1 MPSVICQYH
10 LDSLSDRQKIE
21 LSRQFNESGKNAMP
35 HQIAVR
41 LGITYSEALNIL
53 VKLEANRLC
62 EMKLLIYHQCEPD
75 IPISTMPYGQG
86 FPQLPWLCPNC
97 GEEVEDYKEL
107 SFDFM
112 AIAFQPIQF
121 T

>member
-10 LDSLSDRQKIE
+10 LDSLSDIQKVE
-21 LSRQFNESGKNAMP
+21 LSRQFNESGKDAMP

-41 LGITYSEALNIL
+41 LGITYSEALTIL
-53 VKLEANRLC
+53 VKLEGDGLC
-62 EMKLLIYHQCEPD
+62 EMKLLIYHRCEPD
-75 IPISTMPYGQG
+75 IPIAAMPYGQG

-97 GEEVEDYKEL
+97 DEEVEDNKEL
-107 SFDFM
+107 LFDFI